1 MARTDRAGQRPIV
14 DVARGLDIAEEFL
27 EPYGRDKAKI
37 RLEAIAA
44 SGRKPGKL
52 ILVSAITPTP
62 AGEGKT
68 TTSIGLS
75 RGLGRIG
82 KRVALALRQP
92 SMGPVFGRKG
102 GATGGGLSKVE
113 PSNTINLQFTGD
125 FHVITSAHNLLD
137 AARPNWPRRSSRPPR
152 GPRPRSRRFTPWIGP
167 PSARSRRSPG

>member
-1 MARTDRAGQRPIV
+1 MTRTDGAAQRPIV
-14 DVARGLDIAEEFL
+14 EVARDLDIAEEFL

-75 RGLGRIG
+75 
-82 KRVALALRQP
+82 Q
-92 SMGPVFGRKG
+92 
-102 GATGGGLSKVE
+102 GLSA
-113 PSNTINLQFTGD
+113 
-125 FHVITSAHNLLD
+125 SASARPWRCGSRRWGRSS
-137 AARPNWPRRSSRPPR
+137 AARAGRPV
-152 GPRPRSRRFTPWIGP
+152 
-167 PSARSRRSPG
+167 AA